1 MEVGGVTP
9 AVNQYHVAVGLG
21 DTVQH
26 NISQVK
32 AFCAA
37 AVPPI
42 GLEAFSTLSSGCM
55 GLPTVQSIAVAH
67 NVSAAMVCLRWIVQ
81 QGMSVVVSSDEA
93 RFDREDLLAASTG
106 SPFVLSDAEMVR
118 LSALRAPA
126 AAPQR
131 QRLHSDDD
139 QAALS
144 PCTGNSTGLASGDCA
159 VWRAVWDSLHGRSW
173 NFCSLPAYRDDP
185 CHCHWAT
192 ARADCF
198 GHIECSAGGSGG
210 DKRIIGVVAL
220 NNNLTG
226 QLPDALFQL
235 PELQTVWIHEGGGI
249 GAGALAGHSPAR
261 WQAQS
266 CYAGSR
272 WTTTIFT
279 VQSRQRW
286 GAC

>member
-9 AVNQYHVAVGLG
+9 AVNQYRVAVGLG

-131 QRLHSDDD
+131 QRLHS
-139 QAALS
+139 ALVTRPAS
-144 PCTGNSTGLASGDCA
+144 PRGTARCGGLCGTACTGARGTFAPYPLIVMTPATVTGRRLAQTASVTLNAAQEEAVAISESSG
-159 VWRAVWDSLHGRSW
+159 SLR
-173 NFCSLPAYRDDP
+173 
-185 CHCHWAT
+185 
-192 ARADCF
+192 
-198 GHIECSAGGSGG
+198 
-210 DKRIIGVVAL
+210 
-220 NNNLTG
+220 
-226 QLPDALFQL
+226 
-235 PELQTVWIHEGGGI
+235 
-249 GAGALAGHSPAR
+249 
-261 WQAQS
+261 
-266 CYAGSR
+266 
-272 WTTTIFT
+272 
-279 VQSRQRW
+279 
-286 GAC
+286 